1 MFEPTVPLTVPT
13 EFRATQPCDDSTGGA
28 SAFADFD
35 EGADSLL
42 SPSLLSDLKRFG
54 DEVDSIDLLP
64 ALAASVRH
72 GKSLALYLRLGGSL
86 LRVSVFPRAQ
96 LFHCE
101 TDLCA
106 LPHDELAQLQLVRI
120 QPEAALSPMRLDGA
134 PTNAAPFGPLAPLLW
149 LIAEYGASAEPL
161 PEIAGRVRYRLA
173 PGFSTR
179 ELPVDPSA
187 MPLIK
192 RLRMTTVSLQELSE
206 WTVRGPARVNR
217 LLNAIYLQAGLMVL
231 RVSPKAGVPKGAPI
245 MEADADAH
253 SEEQ

>member
-1 MFEPTVPLTVPT
+1 MPLFEPTAPLTVPT
-13 EFRATQPCDDSTGGA
+13 EFNRTQPFDDPTDTA
-28 SAFADFD
+28 SAFAELDG
-35 EGADSLL
+35 GADSVL
-42 SPSLLSDLKRFG
+42 SPSMLSDLRRFG

-72 GKSLALYLRLGGSL
+72 GKSLALHLRLGGSL
-86 LRVSVFPRAQ
+86 LRVALFPRAQ

-106 LPHDELAQLQLVRI
+106 LPHAELSQLRLVRI
-120 QPEAALSPMRLDGA
+120 QPEAAVSPLRLDGA
-134 PTNAAPFGPLAPLLW
+134 PSTAAPFGQLAPLLW
-149 LIAEYGASAEPL
+149 LIAEYGASADLL

-179 ELPVDPSA
+179 ELPIDSSA
-187 MPLIK
+187 MPLIQ
-192 RLRMTTVSLQELSE
+192 RLRTTTVSLQQLSD

-231 RVSPKAGVPKGAPI
+231 RVSPQVDMPRGAPI
-245 MEADADAH
+245 GEA
-253 SEEQ
+253 